1 MDWVGIVVAGL
12 AATAVITVLMYAGPL
27 MGMPRMDIAQL
38 LGSMLLPQGST
49 AFAMG
54 MMVHFVM
61 GIILVIIYALAW
73 QGLGLAPNWWTG
85 LIFGAVHAVVAAAGI
100 AMMMPVHK
108 EVRAGRLSSPL
119 AAGPKGMMGLL
130 LGHLVFGLVVA
141 LVYRP
146 FVV

>member
-1 MDWVGIVVAGL
+1 
-12 AATAVITVLMYAGPL
+12 
-27 MGMPRMDIAQL
+27 MDIAQL
-38 LGSMLLPQGST
+38 LGSMVLPQGSA

-54 MMVHFVM
+54 MMIHFVM
-61 GIILVIIYALAW
+61 GIIFVIIYALAW
-73 QGLGLAPNWWTG
+73 QGLGLTPNWWTG

-108 EVRAGRLSSPL
+108 EVRTGRLSSPL
-119 AAGPKGMMGLL
+119 TAGPKGMMGLL

>member
-12 AATAVITVLMYAGPL
+12 AATAVITMLMYAGPV
-27 MGMPRMDIAQL
+27 MGMLRMDIAQL
-38 LGSMLLPQGST
+38 LGSMVLPQGSA

-61 GIILVIIYALAW
+61 GIIFAIIYALAW

-108 EVRAGRLSSPL
+108 EVRAGRFRVPSLL
-119 AAGPKGMMGLL
+119 APR
-130 LGHLVFGLVVA
+130 V
-141 LVYRP
+141 
-146 FVV
+146 

>member
-12 AATAVITVLMYAGPL
+12 AATAVITMLMYAGPV
-27 MGMPRMDIAQL
+27 MGMLRMDIAQL
-38 LGSMLLPQGST
+38 LGSMVLPQGSA

-54 MMVHFVM
+54 MMVHFMM
-61 GIILVIIYALAW
+61 GII
-73 QGLGLAPNWWTG
+73 
-85 LIFGAVHAVVAAAGI
+85 F